1 MLYTVLAL
9 STLFLAAAEEDG
21 HAHGDEEDGHAH
33 GHGGQL
39 CGCAQY
45 EADHPFKID
54 CSDKATI
61 NAAIDAL
68 IPLTPSKAE
77 CEKVDADGVMYNQV
91 NFFIMQAHH
100 DYCDHDTLPTGAE
113 KYFHDWE
120 SHCLN
125 CAIKRNYETT
135 LKDCPA
141 VTCSDHSILDA
152 AHFTLVNNCEPAAGG
167 DGHAHRRLWA
177 QERRARR
184 LEEDAHAHGA
194 AGGDPWG
201 GEGIFPTAGADSLTL
216 RLQKVGDEGAKA
228 YPDDYMTIMVAPID
242 ADEAAEGR
250 AGIVHMHTDAG
261 ANPGA
266 NWPADG
272 SNSTA
277 DANGAC
283 TGLVSCTGS
292 NDAACTMTPG
302 TTCYTLTLDQANAES
317 YYKID
322 PTGIAHIVMFA
333 EHLPVEFEDT
343 AHYLV
348 DTVGMGTDAEVD
360 VEPSAQKPD
369 PAGKCCES
377 QIDMFEAT
385 ADSVK
390 ATIGAFKSV
399 VAYHDLCGHDEL
411 PDMVEKDFHDYE
423 ANCAAHFCNAVEK
436 GVDQLACPSP
446 PSPPPAPTPMA
457 PPVDVGLEVGVVV
470 GVAVAGG
477 VVAIVLA
484 ACICFMYVRE
494 KSGKAI
500 FTNLDAKPG
509 V

>member
-21 HAHGDEEDGHAH
+21 HAHGD
-33 GHGGQL
+33 GGEP

-45 EADHPFKID
+45 EEDHPFKID

-61 NAAIDAL
+61 NAAIDRL
-68 IPLTPSKAE
+68 KKLTPSKAE
-77 CEKVDADGVMYNQV
+77 CEKVVDGVMTNQV
-91 NFFIMQAHH
+91 DFFIMQAHH
-100 DYCDHDTLPTGAE
+100 DYCDHDTLRTGDE
-113 KYFHDWE
+113 KIFHDWE
-120 SHCLN
+120 SFCLN
-125 CAIKRNYETT
+125 CVIKRGHDDK
-135 LKDCPA
+135 LDDCPH

-152 AHFTLVNNCEPAAGG
+152 AHFTLVNNCEAAAGG

-184 LEEDAHAHGA
+184 LAADDHGHA
-194 AGGDPWG
+194 AGGDPWEY
-201 GEGIFPTAGADSLTL
+201 EGVFPTGGVDSLTF
-216 RLQKVGDEGAKA
+216 RLQKVEGVANCDAADGKC
-228 YPDDYMTIMVAPID
+228 YPDDYITIMVAAI
-242 ADEAAEGR
+242 AAEEVAEGR

-261 ANPGA
+261 ANPKA

-272 SNSTA
+272 SNDSPTA
-277 DANGAC
+277 DGKCTSIVNGETIDAVAN
-283 TGLVSCTGS
+283 
-292 NDAACTMTPG
+292 PG
-302 TTCYTLTLDQANAES
+302 TTCYTLTLDQTKSES
-317 YYKID
+317 KYMINVA
-322 PTGIAHIVMFA
+322 GIANIVTFM
-333 EHLPVEFEDT
+333 EHLPTEFEDT

-348 DTVGMGTDAEVD
+348 NTVGEGTADEVD
-360 VEPSAQKPD
+360 VEPSVQKPD

-377 QIDMFEAT
+377 QTDMFGST

-446 PSPPPAPTPMA
+446 PPPST
-457 PPVDVGLEVGVVV
+457 DVEVGAVIGIAVGA
-470 GVAVAGG
+470 GVALILLG
-477 VVAIVLA
+477 

-494 KSGKAI
+494 KSGKPV
-500 FTNLDAKPG
+500 FTNLDVKQAPG

>member
-21 HAHGDEEDGHAH
+21 HAHGD
-33 GHGGQL
+33 GGEP

-61 NAAIDAL
+61 NAAIDRL
-68 IPLTPSKAE
+68 KKLTPSKAE
-77 CEKVDADGVMYNQV
+77 CEKVVDGVMTNQV
-91 NFFIMQAHH
+91 DFFIMQAHH
-100 DYCDHDTLPTGAE
+100 DYCDHDTLRTGDE
-113 KYFHDWE
+113 KIFHDWE

-125 CAIKRNYETT
+125 CVIKRGHDDK
-135 LKDCPA
+135 LDDCPH

-152 AHFTLVNNCEPAAGG
+152 AHFTLVNNCEAAAGG

-184 LEEDAHAHGA
+184 LASHEGGHGHGA
-194 AGGDPWG
+194 AGGDPWEW
-201 GEGIFPTAGADSLTL
+201 EGIFPTAGADSLTF
-216 RLQKVGDEGAKA
+216 RLQKVGEEGAKA

-261 ANPGA
+261 ANPDE

-272 SNSTA
+272 SNGTPNA
-277 DANGAC
+277 GGAC
-283 TGLVSCTGS
+283 TGLVSCTGT
-292 NDAACTMTPG
+292 NDAACTVTPG

-317 YYKID
+317 YYKIAT
-322 PTGIAHIVMFA
+322 TGIAHIVMFA

-348 DTVGMGTDAEVD
+348 NTVGMGTDAEVD

-377 QIDMFEAT
+377 QADMFGST

-411 PDMVEKDFHDYE
+411 PPMVEHDFHDYE

-446 PSPPPAPTPMA
+446 PPPST
-457 PPVDVGLEVGVVV
+457 DVEVGAVIGIAVGA
-470 GVAVAGG
+470 GVALILLG
-477 VVAIVLA
+477 

-494 KSGKAI
+494 KSGKPV
-500 FTNLDAKPG
+500 FTNLDVKQAPG

>member
-21 HAHGDEEDGHAH
+21 HAHGD
-33 GHGGQL
+33 GGEP

-45 EADHPFKID
+45 EEDHPFKID

-61 NAAIDAL
+61 NAAIDRL
-68 IPLTPSKAE
+68 KKLTPSKAE
-77 CEKVDADGVMYNQV
+77 CEKVVDGVMTNQV
-91 NFFIMQAHH
+91 DFFIMQAHH
-100 DYCDHDTLPTGAE
+100 DYCDHDTLRTGDE
-113 KYFHDWE
+113 KIFHDWE
-120 SHCLN
+120 SFCLN
-125 CAIKRNYETT
+125 CVIKREHDDK

-152 AHFTLVNNCEPAAGG
+152 AHFTLVNNCEAAAGG

-194 AGGDPWG
+194 AGGDPWEW
-201 GEGIFPTAGADSLTL
+201 EGIFPTAGASSLTF
-216 RLQKVGDEGAKA
+216 RLQKVDQDDGSKG
-228 YPDDYMTIMVAPID
+228 YPDDYITIMVAEIP

-261 ANPGA
+261 ANPDE

-272 SNSTA
+272 SNGTPNA
-277 DANGAC
+277 GGAC
-283 TGLVSCTGS
+283 TGLVSCTGT
-292 NDAACTMTPG
+292 NDAACTVTPG

-317 YYKID
+317 YYKIAT
-322 PTGIAHIVMFA
+322 TGIAHIVMFA

-348 DTVGMGTDAEVD
+348 NTVGMGTDAEVD

-377 QIDMFEAT
+377 QADMFGST

-446 PSPPPAPTPMA
+446 PPPST
-457 PPVDVGLEVGVVV
+457 DVEVGAVIGIAVGA
-470 GVAVAGG
+470 GVALILLG
-477 VVAIVLA
+477 

-494 KSGKAI
+494 KSGKPV
-500 FTNLDAKPG
+500 FTNLDVKQAPG

>member
-21 HAHGDEEDGHAH
+21 HAHGD
-33 GHGGQL
+33 GGEL

-61 NAAIDAL
+61 NAAIDRLVAL
-68 IPLTPSKAE
+68 GTPSADKTALCKA
-77 CEKVDADGVMYNQV
+77 VDADGVMTNQV
-91 NFFIMQAHH
+91 DFFIMQAHH
-100 DYCDHDTLPTGAE
+100 DYCDHDTLRTGDE
-113 KYFHDWE
+113 KIFHDWE
-120 SHCLN
+120 SFCLN
-125 CAIKRNYETT
+125 CVIKRGHDDK
-135 LKDCPA
+135 LDDCPH

-152 AHFTLVNNCEPAAGG
+152 AHFTLVNNCEAAAGG

-184 LEEDAHAHGA
+184 LAADDHGHA
-194 AGGDPWG
+194 
-201 GEGIFPTAGADSLTL
+201 AGADPWEYEGVFPTGGVDSLTF
-216 RLQKVGDEGAKA
+216 RLQKVEGVTGCTAADGKC
-228 YPDDYMTIMVAPID
+228 YPDDYITIMVAAI
-242 ADEAAEGR
+242 AAEEVAEGR

-261 ANPGA
+261 ANPDA
-266 NWPADG
+266 VWPAAG
-272 SNSTA
+272 SNGTP

-283 TGLVSCTGS
+283 TPVVNGGTI
-292 NDAACTMTPG
+292 TPG
-302 TTCYTLTLDQANAES
+302 ATCYTLTLDQAAAES
-317 YYKID
+317 KYMID
-322 PTGIAHIVMFA
+322 TTGIAHIVMFA
-333 EHLPVEFEDT
+333 EHLPIEFEDS

-348 DTVGMGTDAEVD
+348 NTVGEGTADEVD
-360 VEPSAQKPD
+360 VEPSVQKPD

-377 QIDMFEAT
+377 QTDMFGST

-446 PSPPPAPTPMA
+446 PPPST
-457 PPVDVGLEVGVVV
+457 DVEVGAVIGIAVGA
-470 GVAVAGG
+470 GVALILLG
-477 VVAIVLA
+477 

-494 KSGKAI
+494 KSGKPV
-500 FTNLDAKPG
+500 FTNLDVKQAPG